1 MTTVPKAKLP
11 KRSKPAKSL
20 TDVLGQS
27 KLAKGMVAEAGAELS
42 SVNTVLKQKLED
54 GARLPGVENVLE
66 KSEAIESKVQEAVE
80 KLTVVNQAL
89 ADEVKERHALELQ
102 LATVTEQEEAAR
114 HAALHD
120 ALTGLPNRALFEDRL
135 EHGLAQARRHGWTL
149 AVLFLDLDDFKKVND
164 TYGHDVGD
172 AVLQTIA
179 RRLKANRR
187 GEDTVCRHGGDEFLY
202 LLMEI
207 ENEQEATPIVEKI
220 MKAIQAPCELS
231 VGKLTINPSIG
242 IAIFPKDGTSA
253 DALVKSAD
261 TAMYQAKRNKSGY
274 SFAP

>member
-1 MTTVPKAKLP
+1 MTTVPKTKLP
-11 KRSKPAKSL
+11 KRGKPAKSL

-27 KLAKGMVAEAGAELS
+27 KLAKGLVEEAGVELS
-42 SVNTVLKQKLED
+42 SVNTVLKQELED

-89 ADEVKERHALELQ
+89 TDEVKERHALELQ
-102 LATVTEQEEAAR
+102 LATVTEQEKSAR

-120 ALTGLPNRALFEDRL
+120 ALTGLPNRALFDDRL
-135 EHGLAQARRHGWTL
+135 EHGLTQARRHGWTL
-149 AVLFLDLDDFKKVND
+149 AVMFLDLDDFKKVND
-164 TYGHDVGD
+164 SHGHDVGD

-179 RRLKANRR
+179 GRLKENIR

-207 ENEQEATPIVEKI
+207 ENEQDATPIVEKI
-220 MKAIQAPCELS
+220 MKAIQVPCELS
-231 VGKLTINPSIG
+231 VGKLTINCSIG
-242 IAIFPKDGTSA
+242 ISIFPKDGTTA

>member
-1 MTTVPKAKLP
+1 MKTVPKTKLP

-27 KLAKGMVAEAGAELS
+27 KLAKGMVEEAAAELS
-42 SVNTVLKQKLED
+42 SVNTVLKQELED

-66 KSEAIESKVQEAVE
+66 KNEAVESKVQEAVE

-102 LATVTEQEEAAR
+102 LAALKEQEEAAR

-120 ALTGLPNRALFEDRL
+120 LLTGLPNRALFDDRL
-135 EHGLAQARRHGWTL
+135 EHGLAQARRHGWTM
-149 AVLFLDLDDFKKVND
+149 AVMFLDLDDFKIIND
-164 TYGHDVGD
+164 SYGHDVGD

-179 RRLKANRR
+179 TRLQENLR

-207 ENEQEATPIVEKI
+207 GSEQDATSIVEKI

-242 IAIFPKDGTSA
+242 IAIFPKDGSTA
-253 DALVKSAD
+253 DALIKSAD

>member
-1 MTTVPKAKLP
+1 MTTVPKTKLP
-11 KRSKPAKSL
+11 KRGKPAKSL

-27 KLAKGMVAEAGAELS
+27 KLAKGMVEEAAAELS
-42 SVNTVLKQKLED
+42 SVNTVLKQELED
-54 GARLPGVENVLE
+54 GARLSGVENVLE
-66 KSEAIESKVQEAVE
+66 KNEAVESKVQEAVE

-102 LATVTEQEEAAR
+102 LAALTEQEEAAR
-114 HAALHD
+114 HASLHD
-120 ALTGLPNRALFEDRL
+120 PLTGLPNRALFDDRL
-135 EHGLAQARRHGWTL
+135 EHGLAQARRHGWTM
-149 AVLFLDLDDFKKVND
+149 AVMFLDLDDFKKIND
-164 TYGHDVGD
+164 SYGHDVGD

-179 RRLKANRR
+179 TRLQENLR

-207 ENEQEATPIVEKI
+207 GSEQDATQIVKKI
-220 MKAIQAPCELS
+220 MQAIQAPCELS

-253 DALVKSAD
+253 EALVKSAD
-261 TAMYQAKRNKSGY
+261 TAMYQAKQTKSGY
-274 SFAP
+274 SFAQ